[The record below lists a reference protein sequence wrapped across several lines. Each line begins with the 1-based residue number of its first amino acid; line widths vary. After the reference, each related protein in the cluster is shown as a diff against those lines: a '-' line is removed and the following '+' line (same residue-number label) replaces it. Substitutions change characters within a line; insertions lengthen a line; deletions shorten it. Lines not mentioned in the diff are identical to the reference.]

1 MADADF
7 PVDVEQFLAAELEGY
22 EQLEA
27 LLLVSGSATRSFD
40 REEVAAALGIGVDA
54 AAEAL
59 EHLYRRG
66 LAALE
71 PTDTGPR
78 FRYTSQ
84 DTGREAT
91 IRRLARLYDERRIE
105 IVQRITANAIER
117 LRTAAIRRF
126 SDAFLL
132 RKDKKDDG

>member
-7 PVDVEQFLAAELEGY
+7 PVAVERFLVEELEGY

-27 LLLVSGSATRSFD
+27 LLLLYASVTRSFS
-40 REEVAAALGIGVDA
+40 REEVGAALGIGVDA
-54 AAEAL
+54 ADEAL

-66 LAALE
+66 LVDLE
-71 PTDTGPR
+71 PAPGGPR
-78 FRYTSQ
+78 FRYVSQ
-84 DTGREAT
+84 PSGRDVT
-91 IRRLARLYDERRIE
+91 IGALSRLYQERRIE
-105 IVQRITANAIER
+105 IVQRMTAHAIER

-132 RKDKKDDG
+132 RKGKKDG